1 MSLYF
6 GAHTADNGGLHMA
19 AARAGRAGMAAL
31 QVFTAKPTFYN
42 DKSFL
47 QPARAQ
53 QFLEAIR
60 LAGIAPE
67 FVIVHAGYVLNV
79 ATQEVDKWERASA
92 ALGKELERSTL
103 IGVRGVCFHPGSS
116 LGADTALSLEN
127 VARAMTRA
135 LEQVQGNTRLFIENT
150 AGGGNT
156 VGRTAAEVGAMLRGL
171 PQSLRS
177 RAGYGLDTCHLFAS
191 GYDVRRSREHFT
203 EILDEFE
210 SETGEPPSFFH
221 LNDSEGELGSN
232 RDRHALLGEGRIG
245 VDTFRWLVGD
255 RRAQNIPLV
264 LETPQANSGVADD
277 DDTPDPADLRMM
289 DFLRSL

>member
-47 QPARAQ
+47 KPARAQ